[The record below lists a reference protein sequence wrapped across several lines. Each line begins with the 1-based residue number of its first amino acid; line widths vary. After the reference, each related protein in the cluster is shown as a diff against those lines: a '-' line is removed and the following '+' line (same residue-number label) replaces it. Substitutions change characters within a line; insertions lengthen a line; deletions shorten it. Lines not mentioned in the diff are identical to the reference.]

1 MMNNFNIENVLT
13 NAQIATA
20 LLIIAFVVVVTFLRR
35 EPHKHK

>member
-1 MMNNFNIENVLT
+1 MNNINIANIMT

-20 LLIIAFVVVVTFLRR
+20 LVIIAFVVVVTFLRR